1 MNSGR
6 SYYFLF
12 RILIPSPS
20 SLVLLNV
27 TCIAEKQQIP
37 NIQFLAPEFEHTTY
51 CTRGK
56 HPNHYTTDGA
66 RGIVHS
72 LKKDTPPVININ
84 GKIITVPAYKLDVY
98 DMQRNKVLASRMQ
111 YPIMLAFAMTVHR
124 AQGQTL
130 QYVDV
135 DCYSFFAAVNRL

>member
-1 MNSGR
+1 MFYFISGPQN
-6 SYYFLF
+6 LLVHTNAAKTLVLKKGCPV
-12 RILIPSPS
+12 ILIR
-20 SLVLLNV
+20 
-27 TCIAEKQQIP
+27 
-37 NIQFLAPEFEHTTY
+37 NISEGLF
-51 CTRGK
+51 
-56 HPNHYTTDGA
+56 NGA

-72 LKKDTPPVININ
+72 LQKDSPPVININ
-84 GKIITVPAYKLDVY
+84 GKIITVPAYKFDVY
-98 DMQRNKVLASRMQ
+98 DMQKNKVLASRIQ